1 MHRAEQGRSCWTETS
16 LDPEHLHTF
25 GAITNS
31 RLSSWRLG
39 IDPIHFSIVNEG
51 RMRCKHDYPVFPPVS
66 LPHIINDFTYKI
78 LGRSTPEVRPLKNG
92 NPASPRLA
100 TVKV

>member
-1 MHRAEQGRSCWTETS
+1 MHRAEQGRSCWTEANLNT
-16 LDPEHLHTF
+16 EHLHAF
-25 GAITNS
+25 GAIANS
-31 RLSSWRLG
+31 RPSSWQRW
-39 IDPIHFSIVNEG
+39 ISPIHFSIVNEG

-66 LPHIINDFTYKI
+66 LPHIINDFTYYI
-78 LGRSTPEVRPLKNG
+78 LGRSTAEMRPLKNG